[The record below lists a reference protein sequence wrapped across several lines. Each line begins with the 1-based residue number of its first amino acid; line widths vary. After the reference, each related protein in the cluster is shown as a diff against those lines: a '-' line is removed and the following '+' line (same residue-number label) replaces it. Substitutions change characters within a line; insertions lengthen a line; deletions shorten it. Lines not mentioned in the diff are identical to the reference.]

1 MLIQPSY
8 FPNIETFQHLMK
20 AENIIFEVQDYY
32 QKQTYRTRCNI
43 YSANGL
49 LSMNIPIKHQKM
61 ERQYTKEVKI
71 ENEFPW
77 QKNHFK
83 TLQNAY
89 RSSPFFEYY
98 EDDIQK
104 IYQSQEVYLID
115 FLFKTLELS
124 YKLLQTPLQYSKT
137 EAYHKQYT
145 DIEDFR
151 YLVEA
156 KLETKREF
164 PVYSQVFE
172 SKHGFLANLSIL
184 DLLFNEGPQA
194 RVLLK

>member
-1 MLIQPSY
+1 MLIQPTY

-104 IYQSQEVYLID
+104 IYQSQEIYLID

-124 YKLLQTPLQYSKT
+124 YKLLQTPLAYSKT
-137 EAYHKQYT
+137 EVYHKHYV
-145 DIEDFR
+145 DIEDIR
-151 YLVEA
+151 YLLEA
-156 KLETKREF
+156 KVATKKEF
-164 PVYSQVFE
+164 SVYAQVFE

>member
-1 MLIQPSY
+1 
-8 FPNIETFQHLMK
+8 
-20 AENIIFEVQDYY
+20 
-32 QKQTYRTRCNI
+32 
-43 YSANGL
+43 
-49 LSMNIPIKHQKM
+49 MNIPIKHQKM

-71 ENEFPW
+71 ENEFQW

-124 YKLLQTPLQYSKT
+124 YKLLQTPLRYSKT

-145 DIEDFR
+145 DIEDIR

-184 DLLFNEGPQA
+184 DLLFNEGPNA
-194 RVLLK
+194 TMILK

>member
-1 MLIQPSY
+1 MLIQPTY

-124 YKLLQTPLQYSKT
+124 YKAFTNAISSIANT
-137 EAYHKQYT
+137 EAYHKQYVQILRT
-145 DIEDFR
+145 LR

-156 KLETKREF
+156 KVRDEKR
-164 PVYSQVFE
+164 VS
-172 SKHGFLANLSIL
+172 G
-184 DLLFNEGPQA
+184 LFAGI
-194 RVLLK
+194 